1 MYELCTICLEINRL
15 IVTKQFKLTKL
26 IKRHNF
32 GTWRNCCFLTPEYLS
47 YQHKIIAYVDGDNV
61 EVYVDSFLTIVNDFQ
76 PLVVNRECS
85 VLDFASV
92 LDPSLKTLVL
102 LFFVQHVYLNILTSP
117 ANGFIETLYYLR
129 PNLLK
134 KITDIFIKRTDNTT
148 LNKISLD
155 NIIYSFLK
163 TELKTRFPLQN

>member
-1 MYELCTICLEINRL
+1 MTY
-15 IVTKQFKLTKL
+15 
-26 IKRHNF
+26 
-32 GTWRNCCFLTPEYLS
+32 CCFLTSEYLS

-61 EVYVDSFLTIVNDFQ
+61 EVYVETFLTIVYDFQ
-76 PLVVNRECS
+76 PLIVNRECS

-102 LFFVQHVYLNILTSP
+102 PFFAQHVYLNILTSP
-117 ANGFIETLYYLR
+117 TNGFIETLYCLK
-129 PNLLK
+129 PNLFK
-134 KITDIFIKRTDNTT
+134 KTTDIFIKRTDNRT

-163 TELKTRFPLQN
+163 AELKTRFSSRNSPFY